1 MTFVDSNV
9 PMYLVASPHP
19 NKDQA
24 AATVDRLRQDGET
37 FITDVEAYSERAG
50 QIVYHIRLK
59 RCSRRAA
66 GRVYWG

>member
-9 PMYLVASPHP
+9 PMYLVGAPHP

-24 AATVDRLRQDGET
+24 AATVERLRQDDET
-37 FITDVEAYSERAG
+37 LITDVEVYLERAG
-50 QIVYHIRLK
+50 KIVYRIRGK